1 VPFTVSPFCFCL
13 ARGNPL
19 IRHFCSAYSLPYLP
33 LAACFASPA
42 VRLIACI
49 TRLTTFNKALYNVS
63 VTFPH
68 AQTGE
73 ETGEEGTEAPT
84 DRGSGS
90 GW

>member
-1 VPFTVSPFCFCL
+1 
-13 ARGNPL
+13 
-19 IRHFCSAYSLPYLP
+19 
-33 LAACFASPA
+33 
-42 VRLIACI
+42 
-49 TRLTTFNKALYNVS
+49 LTTFNKALYNVS